1 MAVLGA
7 TIVGGGGVVWWYL
20 SRWEGH
26 MPRWV
31 AVLPF
36 ANLAG
41 AAELDSLAESLIS
54 ELSQFRELR
63 GIGRSASRRFR
74 GRGWI

>member
-1 MAVLGA
+1 MVFEPMGRPHAAL
-7 TIVGGGGVVWWYL
+7 GGGA
-20 SRWEGH
+20 
-26 MPRWV
+26 
-31 AVLPF
+31 AVREPSW
-36 ANLAG
+36 G
-41 AAELDSLAESLIS
+41 GELDSLAESLIS